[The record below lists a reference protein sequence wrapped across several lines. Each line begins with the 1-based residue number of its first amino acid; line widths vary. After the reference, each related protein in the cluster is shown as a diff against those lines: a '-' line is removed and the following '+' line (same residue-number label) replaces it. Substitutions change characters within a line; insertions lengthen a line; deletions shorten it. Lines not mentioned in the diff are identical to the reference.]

1 MKSEETPIP
10 TTAKYKIGDYIKT
23 YINMKGTVV
32 LVWYNEE
39 LKDWMYRTKDQEF
52 ITRENN
58 VRPNKTEPIHNNY
71 MDRKRRNKNN
81 KGSI

>member
-1 MKSEETPIP
+1 MEP
-10 TTAKYKIGDYIKT
+10 KYKIGDVIKT
-23 YINMKGTVV
+23 YINMVGTVT

-52 ITRENN
+52 ITREDN
-58 VRPNKTEPIHNNY
+58 VRPNKTEPVHNKN
-71 MDRKRRNKNN
+71 MDRKSRSKSN